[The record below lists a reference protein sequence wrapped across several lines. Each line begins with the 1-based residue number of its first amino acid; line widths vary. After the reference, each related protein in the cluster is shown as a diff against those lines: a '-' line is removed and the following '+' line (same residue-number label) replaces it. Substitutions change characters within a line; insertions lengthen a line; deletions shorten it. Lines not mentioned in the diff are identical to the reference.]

1 MPKVGRTQKQPKI
14 VSGDGY
20 CRKCQKTIPLTNFYE
35 TTNKNL
41 DSNGHMSICRLC
53 CNQLYNDYFSI
64 YNNLEIALRLTCEE
78 LDVCFN
84 KEALKQTQSHIE
96 SLLTRGKKADAI
108 FGYYKS
114 KLSSTGKNNGNILD
128 FRYKDSNIS
137 EIDSDETNFE
147 DEKIV
152 VSREILQFWGKG
164 YNNQDYLFLQN
175 YYDDLI
181 KMYDHSLPVQVNNY
195 KNMAKTQL
203 QGNKS
208 LENGDIT
215 GYEKA
220 MKILS
225 MLSGDSNI
233 KPNQESSVGNLTKG
247 GYDVFIKHIEDDEP
261 ILDWEKDLGNIDRL
275 KSMLNIYFFGHLSKA
290 LNIINPWKSNYDEE
304 MKKYTVQNINDEEDN
319 TQSIDLLGDE

>member
-1 MPKVGRTQKQPKI
+1 MAK
-14 VSGDGY
+14 
-20 CRKCQKTIPLTNFYE
+20 
-35 TTNKNL
+35 
-41 DSNGHMSICRLC
+41 
-53 CNQLYNDYFSI
+53 
-64 YNNLEIALRLTCEE
+64 
-78 LDVCFN
+78 
-84 KEALKQTQSHIE
+84 
-96 SLLTRGKKADAI
+96 GKKADAI

-128 FRYKDSNIS
+128 FRYKDSNLL
-137 EIDSDETNFE
+137 ETDFDDVYNEDE
-147 DEKIV
+147 EKIV
-152 VSREILQFWGKG
+152 VSKEILQFWGNG

-175 YYDDLI
+175 YYNDLI

-203 QGNKS
+203 QGNKC

-233 KPNQESSVGNLTKG
+233 KSNQESSVGNLTKG

-261 ILDWEKDLGNIDRL
+261 ILDWEKELGNIDRL

-290 LNIINPWKSNYDEE
+290 LNIINPWKSDYDEE
-304 MKKYTVQNINDEEDN
+304 MKKYTVQNFNEEED
-319 TQSIDLLGDE
+319 TQSIDLLGDK